1 MKAVI
6 LDAATCRVNKPS
18 FNKIEQ
24 AVDQLVTYDLTAKE
38 EIYTRIKDAEAV
50 FTNKCVL
57 DKDILSQCPN
67 LKYIGEMATG
77 YNNIDIEYARQ
88 QGIRVTNVPAYSTAS
103 VAQMTF
109 ALLFAVTNTVQ
120 PHSDSVHRGDWC
132 NSPLFTYSLFEQ
144 TELEGKVMGI
154 IGFGDI
160 GIRVSQ
166 IALALGMRVL
176 VYSRT
181 KKPQYDNEKLQF
193 VPLNQL
199 LRNSDVISLHCPLS
213 ADTEKM
219 IDADAICQMKP
230 NAIVLNTARGGL
242 IDESALASALNSGKI
257 AAAAVDVLSEEPPK
271 ESNPL
276 LSAKNCV
283 ITPHIAWASNEA
295 KMRLLNVV
303 EQNFVDWLSN
313 RQTNVIA

>member
-1 MKAVI
+1 M
-6 LDAATCRVNKPS
+6 
-18 FNKIEQ
+18 
-24 AVDQLVTYDLTAKE
+24 
-38 EIYTRIKDAEAV
+38 
-50 FTNKCVL
+50 
-57 DKDILSQCPN
+57 
-67 LKYIGEMATG
+67 
-77 YNNIDIEYARQ
+77 
-88 QGIRVTNVPAYSTAS
+88 
-103 VAQMTF
+103 
-109 ALLFAVTNTVQ
+109 
-120 PHSDSVHRGDWC
+120 
-132 NSPLFTYSLFEQ
+132 
-144 TELEGKVMGI
+144 
-154 IGFGDI
+154 
-160 GIRVSQ
+160 
-166 IALALGMRVL
+166 
-176 VYSRT
+176 
-181 KKPQYDNEKLQF
+181 
-193 VPLNQL
+193 
-199 LRNSDVISLHCPLS
+199 RNSDVISLHCPLS

-303 EQNFVDWLSN
+303 EQNIVDWLSN